1 MAHVISMLSI
11 YHLFSKAAKG
21 RGKGGKKPKGKPGA
35 KDGLE
40 EAKKWAGNRV
50 RKPHRGDEIL
60 DYEADCS

>member
-35 KDGLE
+35 KDGPE
-40 EAKKWAGNRV
+40 EAQKGAENIN
-50 RKPHRGDEIL
+50 RKPHQERRNP
-60 DYEADCS
+60 